1 MGQYH
6 SSDIVSVAEME
17 KRAVPTV
24 IAYKGCA
31 PDAVVCRFES
41 CHLRRVYSY
50 PIKTWCFATEGEL
63 TMKATEAVAGW
74 RSGRRARVGCFKFK
88 SILSFPC
95 GRRVSDMRVL

>member
-1 MGQYH
+1 MQVALKARGG
-6 SSDIVSVAEME
+6 SSSKLAYSLKE
-17 KRAVPTV
+17 KQPSEC
-24 IAYKGCA
+24 GG
-31 PDAVVCRFES
+31 CRFEPGYAN
-41 CHLRRVYSY
+41 RVYSY

-63 TMKATEAVAGW
+63 TMKATEAVEGW